1 MVGRCRKVPQ
11 KRLRDYL
18 IQYCH
23 ISERT
28 AMRETGPS
36 PISTTQIAMKII
48 WYHEGEET
56 TPSTTYREVITVIT
70 QPAQI
75 DISPAATVTRGAV
88 CPSPSGGSAT
98 STAAHARP
106 P

>member
-18 IQYCH
+18 IQNCH

-36 PISTTQIAMKII
+36 PISTTQIAVMIV
-48 WYHEGEET
+48 WYHE
-56 TPSTTYREVITVIT
+56 
-70 QPAQI
+70 
-75 DISPAATVTRGAV
+75 
-88 CPSPSGGSAT
+88 
-98 STAAHARP
+98 
-106 P
+106 